1 MPNRTGFWS
10 ALVWLL
16 VLSGCGSDKINT
28 GGSGDFSSKGG
39 LHHARVNHSA
49 TLLSDGKVM
58 VIGGASIDS
67 DEGNLTSAETYEPA
81 TGLFTLTEDT
91 MAFRRSEHHAVLL
104 QDGRVLIVGGGKATA
119 EIYDPATDRFTTTGQ
134 LNIVD
139 RVRSVVRVRSGGV
152 LVVGEDERFYE
163 LYNPTTE
170 EFESFSPFRFQ
181 GQFRPSRRIGSTAT
195 LLSDNRV
202 LVVGTILSGAGIR
215 GLRGYAEIFDFGL
228 EDIQFYLFDLRFG
241 HTVTLL
247 RDGRVL
253 IAGGSTT
260 VENRVSGTF
269 SPTRT
274 AELFLPDDG
283 SFSPTGNMVSPRFD
297 HSSILLA
304 DGSVLMIGGFEG
316 DAEIYDPTSGQFREL
331 NSDLG
336 RVRSGFSTTLLP
348 DGNVLIVGGY
358 GENFIPRERAALFKP

>member
-1 MPNRTGFWS
+1 MRNITGFRATL
-10 ALVWLL
+10 ALLL
-16 VLSGCGSDKINT
+16 VLNGCQIDKIST
-28 GGSGDFSSKGG
+28 GGSGDFSSTGG

-58 VIGGASIDS
+58 VIGGASIDF
-67 DEGNLTSAETYEPA
+67 DEGNLTTAETYDPA

-104 QDGRVLIVGGGKATA
+104 QDGRVLIVGGGEATA

-134 LNIVD
+134 LNILD
-139 RVRSVVRVRSGGV
+139 RVRSAVRVRSGDV
-152 LVVGEDERFYE
+152 LVTGEDERFYE
-163 LYNPTTE
+163 LYNPSTG
-170 EFESFSPFRFQ
+170 EFESFSPYRFQ
-181 GQFRPSRRIGSTAT
+181 SQFRPSRRIGPTAT
-195 LLSDNRV
+195 LLSDDRV
-202 LVVGTILSGAGIR
+202 LVVGTILGGAGI
-215 GLRGYAEIFDFGL
+215 RGYAEIFDFGL
-228 EDIQFYLFDLRFG
+228 EDIQFHLFGLRFG
-241 HTVTLL
+241 HTATLL

-260 VENRVSGTF
+260 VENRVFGTF

-283 SFSPTGNMVSPRFD
+283 SFTPTGNMVSPRFA
-297 HSSILLA
+297 HSAILLA

-316 DAEIYDPTSGQFREL
+316 DAEIYDPTSGQFRAL

-336 RVRSGFSTTLLP
+336 RVRSGSSTTLLP